1 MKTYLESIAIL
12 KSLTEYDTKVQ
23 TIRISTGNHSIHG
36 ACVFY
41 SFYSVGA
48 NFYNVISKEY
58 MQRTYKHYSVND
70 IHDNYDAYILPDGS
84 LLNIPSAMTYGAWV
98 TIPIKKS

>member
-12 KSLTEYDTKVQ
+12 KSLTEYDPKVD
-23 TIRISTGNHSIHG
+23 TIRVSTGEHSKHG

-41 SFYSVGA
+41 NFYSVGS
-48 NFYNVISKEY
+48 NFYNVISKEH
-58 MQRTYKHYSVND
+58 MQSTYEHYSVND
-70 IHDNYDAYILPDGS
+70 IHDSYDCYILPDGS
-84 LLNIPSAMTYGAWV
+84 LLNIPTAMTYGAWV